1 MNVRFALV
9 LLASAALVGCATD
22 GTTAGG
28 GAPAPT
34 ATAAP
39 KPGAAPSSAPSQSAG
54 ADESFKKAD
63 FAWSA
68 SPGRGGIEGQ
78 LTFKQ
83 GAVAYNCVDLGVAL
97 TPETPWVRRRMQIL
111 YNSADKATLPADEVR
126 ARTPPERNQDYTS
139 YVKRATCDAAG
150 HFAFSGLADGAWYVI
165 TVARPVAPATGA
177 GIAIMRR
184 VTVKGDKIKLTL

>member
-1 MNVRFALV
+1 MKARFALV
-9 LLASAALVGCATD
+9 LLAAAGLVGCATD
-22 GTTAGG
+22 GTTTGS
-28 GAPAPT
+28 APAPT
-34 ATAAP
+34 A
-39 KPGAAPSSAPSQSAG
+39 GAAPRPAPAPSPTQSAG
-54 ADESFKKAD
+54 GDESFKKAD

-68 SPGRGGIEGQ
+68 AAGKGEIEGQ
-78 LTFKQ
+78 LVFKQ
-83 GAVAYNCVDLGVAL
+83 GNVAFSCVDLGVAL

-111 YNSADKATLPADEVR
+111 YNSADRAALPADEVR

-150 HFAFSGLADGAWYVI
+150 HFAFNGLADGAWYVI

-184 VTVKGDKIKLTL
+184 VQVKGAKVKLTL